1 MLQYSCLSE
10 DLQSI
15 RLLKWDKAIWVL
27 SHFFFVVMEVFYEQ
41 ENKVPVWLYFPGSR
55 RSVYDLSLQCGRRYS
70 TVKTISIRLE
80 DSVYEELGE
89 MLEAMG
95 QTKQTFYETYTK
107 TALRERSIP
116 FIISAPVSK
125 KAEKK
130 MTKWRLSGDWKPTEK
145 SFLNHLTMTK
155 NERRR

>member
-1 MLQYSCLSE
+1 ML
-10 DLQSI
+10 
-15 RLLKWDKAIWVL
+15 LLAIC
-27 SHFFFVVMEVFYEQ
+27 FKIAYNNIDNAEKTGKEIT
-41 ENKVPVWLYFPGSR
+41 
-55 RSVYDLSLQCGRRYS
+55 

-80 DSVYEELGE
+80 DSIYEELGE

-125 KAEKK
+125 KTEKKK
-130 MTKWRLSGDWKPTEK
+130 MTKWRLFGGWKPTEK